1 MKKEKEL
8 KMKVESQDDQDDEN
22 MEVNDEEQNI
32 EKDISPN

>member
-8 KMKVESQDDQDDEN
+8 KMKVESQDEQDDEN